1 MKISIVVAASEN
13 LVIGYKNALPWH
25 ISDDLKHFKQITIN
39 HSVVMGRKT
48 FESIGKPLKERRNI
62 VVSRDRT
69 LKIEGVEVVNSLDE
83 AIHRTKNENEIFIIG
98 GEQIYKIAMPI
109 ATNMYITKVHSN
121 IKGDAFFPAFD
132 ENEWKILTQKDSE
145 TSEGLNFS
153 FIEYQKKVRD

>member
-25 ISDDLKHFKQITIN
+25 ISEDLKHFKQITIN

-62 VVSRDRT
+62 VISRDGT
-69 LKIEGVEVVNSLDE
+69 LKIEGAEVVNSLDE

-109 ATNMYITKVHSN
+109 ATHMHITKVYNN

-145 TSEGLNFS
+145 TSEGLKFS
-153 FIEYQKKVRD
+153 FIEYQKIV

>member
-1 MKISIVVAASEN
+1 MKITIFVAASEN

-25 ISDDLKHFKQITIN
+25 ISEDLKHFKQITIN

-69 LKIEGVEVVNSLDE
+69 LKIDGVEVVNSLDE

-109 ATNMYITKVHSN
+109 ATHMHITKVYNN

-145 TSEGLNFS
+145 TNEGLKFS
-153 FIEYQKKVRD
+153 FIEYQKIV

>member
-25 ISDDLKHFKQITIN
+25 ISEDLKHFKQITIN

-62 VVSRDRT
+62 VISRDGT
-69 LKIEGVEVVNSLDE
+69 LKIEGAEVVNSLDE

-109 ATNMYITKVHSN
+109 ATHMHITKVYNN
-121 IKGDAFFPAFD
+121 ISSLFQ
-132 ENEWKILTQKDSE
+132 W
-145 TSEGLNFS
+145 FS
-153 FIEYQKKVRD
+153 D

>member
-1 MKISIVVAASEN
+1 MMKISIVVAASEN

-25 ISDDLKHFKQITIN
+25 ISEDLKHFKQITIN

-69 LKIEGVEVVNSLDE
+69 LKIEGAEVVNSLDE

-98 GEQIYKIAMPI
+98 GEQIYKMAIPI
-109 ATNMYITKVHSN
+109 ATHMHITKVYNN
-121 IKGDAFFPAFD
+121 IKGDAYFPAFD
-132 ENEWKILTQKDSE
+132 ENEWKILTQKDLE
-145 TSEGLNFS
+145 TNEGLKFS
-153 FIEYQKKVRD
+153 FIEYQKIV

>member
-25 ISDDLKHFKQITIN
+25 ISEDLKHFKQITIN

-62 VVSRDRT
+62 VISRDGT
-69 LKIEGVEVVNSLDE
+69 LKIEGAEVVNSLDE

-109 ATNMYITKVHSN
+109 ATHMHVTKVYNN

-132 ENEWKILTQKDSE
+132 ENEWKILTKKDSE
-145 TSEGLNFS
+145 TNEGLKFS
-153 FIEYQKKVRD
+153 FIEYQKIV

>member
-25 ISDDLKHFKQITIN
+25 ISEDLKHFKQITIN

-62 VVSRDRT
+62 VISRDGT
-69 LKIEGVEVVNSLDE
+69 LKIEGAEVVNSLDE

-98 GEQIYKIAMPI
+98 G
-109 ATNMYITKVHSN
+109 
-121 IKGDAFFPAFD
+121 
-132 ENEWKILTQKDSE
+132 
-145 TSEGLNFS
+145 
-153 FIEYQKKVRD
+153 

>member
-25 ISDDLKHFKQITIN
+25 ISEDLKHFKQITIN

-62 VVSRDRT
+62 VISRDGT
-69 LKIEGVEVVNSLDE
+69 LKIEGAEVVNSLDE

-109 ATNMYITKVHSN
+109 ATHMHVTKVYNN

-145 TSEGLNFS
+145 TSEGLKFS
-153 FIEYQKKVRD
+153 FIEYQKIV

>member
-1 MKISIVVAASEN
+1 MKVTIIVAVSEN

-25 ISDDLKHFKQITIN
+25 ISEDLKHFKQITIN

-62 VVSRDRT
+62 VISRDGT
-69 LKIEGVEVVNSLDE
+69 LKIEGAEVVNSLDE

-109 ATNMYITKVHSN
+109 ATHMHVTKVYNN

-132 ENEWKILTQKDSE
+132 ENEWKILTKKDSE
-145 TSEGLNFS
+145 TNEGLKFS
-153 FIEYQKKVRD
+153 FIEYQKIV

>member
-25 ISDDLKHFKQITIN
+25 ISEDLKHFKQITIN

-69 LKIEGVEVVNSLDE
+69 LKIEGAEVVNSLDE
-83 AIHRTKNENEIFIIG
+83 AIHQTKNENEIFIIG
-98 GEQIYKIAMPI
+98 GEQIYKMAMPI
-109 ATNMYITKVHSN
+109 ATNLHITKVYCTVE
-121 IKGDAFFPAFD
+121 GDAFFPTFD
-132 ENEWKILTQKDSE
+132 VSDWKILTQNDMKTNE
-145 TSEGLNFS
+145 ELKFS
-153 FIEYQKKVRD
+153 FIHYERIV

>member
-1 MKISIVVAASEN
+1 MKVTIIVAASEN

-25 ISDDLKHFKQITIN
+25 ISEDLKHFKQITIN

-109 ATNMYITKVHSN
+109 ATHMHVTKVYNN

-145 TSEGLNFS
+145 TSEGLKFS
-153 FIEYQKKVRD
+153 FIEYQKIV

>member
-1 MKISIVVAASEN
+1 MLKITIIVAASEN
-13 LVIGYKNALPWH
+13 QVIGYKNALPWH
-25 ISDDLKHFKQITIN
+25 ISEDLKHFKKITIN

-62 VVSRDRT
+62 VISRDGT
-69 LKIEGVEVVNSLDE
+69 LKIEGAEVVNSLNE

-109 ATNMYITKVHSN
+109 ATHMHVTKVYNN

-145 TSEGLNFS
+145 TREGLKFS
-153 FIEYQKKVRD
+153 FIEYQKIV

>member
-1 MKISIVVAASEN
+1 MMKITIIVAASEN

-25 ISDDLKHFKQITIN
+25 ISEDLKHFKKITIN

-48 FESIGKPLKERRNI
+48 FESIGKPLKKRRNI
-62 VVSRDRT
+62 VISRDGT
-69 LKIEGVEVVNSLDE
+69 LKIEGAEVVNSLDE

-109 ATNMYITKVHSN
+109 ATHMHITKVYNN

-132 ENEWKILTQKDSE
+132 ENEWKILTQKESE
-145 TSEGLNFS
+145 TNERLKFS
-153 FIEYQKKVRD
+153 FIEYQKIV

>member
-1 MKISIVVAASEN
+1 MLKITIIVAASEN
-13 LVIGYKNALPWH
+13 QVIGYKNALPWH
-25 ISDDLKHFKQITIN
+25 ISEDLKHFKKITIN

-62 VVSRDRT
+62 VISRDGT
-69 LKIEGVEVVNSLDE
+69 LKIEGAEVVNSLDE

-109 ATNMYITKVHSN
+109 ATHMHVTKVYNN

-145 TSEGLNFS
+145 TNEGLKFS
-153 FIEYQKKVRD
+153 FIKYQKIV

>member
-25 ISDDLKHFKQITIN
+25 ISEDLKHFKQITIN

-62 VVSRDRT
+62 VISRDGT
-69 LKIEGVEVVNSLDE
+69 LKIEGAEVVNSLDE

-109 ATNMYITKVHSN
+109 ATHMHVTKVYNN

-145 TSEGLNFS
+145 TSEGLKFS
-153 FIEYQKKVRD
+153 FIEYEKIV